1 MKENEVSSG
10 RSESTED
17 LAGGRLLSGEAWGD
31 FISKLDGVGR
41 HFLEKDFSGTPHMA
55 ALAYRHLL
63 RLIRQA
69 TETLLE
75 FADPDR
81 PVFIQPFNLGT
92 AYALDNPDTLYH
104 HFLTL
109 PGRTYRL
116 RGEPAGKGKLPHF
129 ISVSGLVFETLG
141 LPRVGAH
148 FNNANGTFEVD
159 SEHGFELVI
168 SAEEHPGGNWLR
180 LEPGFP
186 HQRIIIRQVFLDWE
200 EERPLQ
206 LELEQVE
213 ETGPGVPLS
222 AEAVALALELIVAF
236 VEYQSER
243 WLRNTLEVRE
253 RGENVLPTAM
263 ENPEIAGLTGQRYAQ
278 GFYKVPD
285 RQALLVEFRPPSV
298 YGYWGIQLTNWFGES
313 LDYAQRCVSINSHQA
328 VVDHDG
334 IFRAIIAAEDP
345 GVPNWLDIG
354 GGEGFSEGLI
364 IVRFTECGEDC
375 EIDAPRTKLLPFDSV
390 RQALPADHPRINP
403 EQRKREMRI
412 RRRHLMHRLGE

>member
-1 MKENEVSSG
+1 MKENEVAGG
-10 RSESTED
+10 RRKNTKD
-17 LAGGRLLSGEAWGD
+17 LASERLLSGEAWGD
-31 FISKLDGVGR
+31 FLSKLDGVGR
-41 HFLEKDFSGTPHMA
+41 RFLEKEFPGTAHMA

-63 RLIRQA
+63 RLVRVA
-69 TETLLE
+69 TEVLLE
-75 FADPDR
+75 FADPNR
-81 PVFIQPFNLGT
+81 PVFIRPFDLGS
-92 AYALDNPDTLYH
+92 AYGLDNPDTLYH
-104 HFLTL
+104 HFLAL

-116 RGEPAGKGKLPHF
+116 RGEPAGKGKPPHF

-148 FNNANGTFEVD
+148 FNNANGTLEVD
-159 SEHGFELVI
+159 SERGFELVI

-180 LEPGFP
+180 LEPEFP
-186 HQRIIIRQVFLDWE
+186 HQRIMIRQVFLDWE

-206 LELEQVE
+206 LELERVE
-213 ETGPGVPLS
+213 EPSPGASLS

-236 VEYQSER
+236 VEFQSER

-285 RQALLVEFRPPSV
+285 GQALLVEFRPPSV

-328 VVDHDG
+328 IVDQDG
-334 IFRAIIAAEDP
+334 VFRAIIAAEDP

-354 GGEGFSEGLI
+354 GGGGFSEGLV
-364 IVRFTECGEDC
+364 IVRFTECAEDC
-375 EIDAPRTKLLPFDSV
+375 EIDMPQTRLLPFDLA
-390 RQALPADHPRINP
+390 RQALPADQPRVNP
-403 EQRKREMRI
+403 EERRREMQI
-412 RRRHLMHRLGE
+412 RRRHLMRRLGE